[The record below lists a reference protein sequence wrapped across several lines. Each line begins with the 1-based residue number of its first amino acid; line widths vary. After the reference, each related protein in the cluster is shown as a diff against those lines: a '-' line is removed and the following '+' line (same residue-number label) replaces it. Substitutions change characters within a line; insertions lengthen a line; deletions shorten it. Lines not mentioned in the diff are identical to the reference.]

1 MLYLTNVS
9 SKSLRLKRS
18 GEIKTTMIDLMIFFS
33 GGIFLGLSMILT
45 KMGTT
50 ITKHDIDIQ
59 HPWLFV
65 NVVAHHYIL
74 DPSVVLLLSI
84 LLRPPVHQIYG
95 MFVVALTPA
104 TASASV
110 LAYSVN
116 GNVPLAI
123 VLSMTSLISSVVLT
137 PLGFSML
144 VRIYSQFSNKL
155 DDNTISL
162 PYLRMA
168 GIMIYV
174 LFCVGSGYKMNEL
187 CSVTVTNKLRKICN
201 RLGAISM
208 LFAFSCYFASE
219 SFIKSMNAKNPILYF
234 GSMVII
240 TYTMMLTS
248 YFPVC
253 GLPENNKDTAA
264 IVNIARSPGISIA
277 IAALSFQ
284 KSKYY
289 GEIVGYTLV
298 YGMIRD
304 WCTMPCIMFLRKRR
318 MGYYVYK
325 NNKLEEKTD
334 VVDI

>member
-1 MLYLTNVS
+1 MINLMLVFS
-9 SKSLRLKRS
+9 SGVLV
-18 GEIKTTMIDLMIFFS
+18 
-33 GGIFLGLSMILT
+33 GLSMILT

-65 NVVAHHYIL
+65 NLMAHHYIL
-74 DPSVVLLLSI
+74 DPMMVLLLAI
-84 LLRPPVHQIYG
+84 ILRPPAHQIYG

-123 VLSMTSLISSVVLT
+123 VLSMVSLTASVVLT
-137 PLGFSML
+137 PFGFSML
-144 VRIYSQFSNKL
+144 VRVYSQFSNQL

-174 LFCVGSGYKMNEL
+174 LFCVGFGYKINDI
-187 CSVTVTNKLRKICN
+187 CSVNTTNKIRKICN

-208 LFAFSCYFASE
+208 LVAFASYFASE
-219 SFIKSMNAKNPILYF
+219 SFIKSMNTKNPILYF
-234 GSMVII
+234 GSMVVI
-240 TYTMMLTS
+240 TYTMMMFS
-248 YFPVC
+248 YFPVYH
-253 GLPENNKDTAA
+253 LPVNNKDTVA

-277 IAALSFQ
+277 IVALSFQ
-284 KSKYY
+284 KSEYY

-304 WCTMPCIMFLRKRR
+304 WCTMPLIMLLRKRR
-318 MGYYVYK
+318 MGYYLYK
-325 NNKLEEKTD
+325 SNNEVQEEMIE
-334 VVDI
+334 V